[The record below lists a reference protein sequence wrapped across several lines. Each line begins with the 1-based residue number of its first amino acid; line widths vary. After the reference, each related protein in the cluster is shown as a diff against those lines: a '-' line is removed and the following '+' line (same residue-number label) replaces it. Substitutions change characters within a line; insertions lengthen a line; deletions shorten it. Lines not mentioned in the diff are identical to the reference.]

1 MSLSG
6 NSYQN
11 GILILLIACLLF
23 TGTASAQGIQAY
35 LGDTIPL
42 SGYSPTSPWV
52 YLFLTGPNLPVNGVA
67 LDNIN
72 LRADEG
78 GFTKVSVDGG
88 TDRWTYDWGTNNLD
102 GRLDAGTYTIWVVD
116 GPNDRSNLANADYA
130 TISVT
135 LSSPTLSVETPGIPA
150 VPPALEVGSTPDNS
164 SVSVDGQY
172 LGKTPYTTDNIGT
185 GTHTITVSRF
195 GYAPYTTSASFVNGM
210 TTVINATLLAEPESL
225 VIMTVPAGA
234 AISVD
239 GKNAGISPAT
249 IPNLVPGNHTVNLTK
264 DGYIASVQ
272 QVTIMPGLTGQLA
285 ITLAPASPI
294 AAVLSLKTPWPLAGT
309 LLGLCAAVVALAYR
323 RQGSK

>member
-1 MSLSG
+1 
-6 NSYQN
+6 
-11 GILILLIACLLF
+11 
-23 TGTASAQGIQAY
+23 
-35 LGDTIPL
+35 
-42 SGYSPTSPWV
+42 V

-72 LRADEG
+72 QRADEG
-78 GFTKVSVDGG
+78 GFTKVPVDGG
-88 TDRWTYDWGTNNLD
+88 TDMWTYDWGTNNLG
-102 GRLDAGTYTIWVVD
+102 GRLDAGTYTVWVVD
-116 GPNDRSNLANADYA
+116 GPNDRSSLVNADYA

-135 LSSPTLSVETPGIPA
+135 LSSPALSVETPGTPA
-150 VPPALEVGSTPDNS
+150 VPPSLEVGSTPGNS

-172 LGKTPYTTDNIGT
+172 LGKTPYATDSLGP

-195 GYAPYTTSASFVNGM
+195 GYAPYTTSASLVNG
-210 TTVINATLLAEPESL
+210 TITVINATLPAEPESL
-225 VIMTVPAGA
+225 VITTVPAGA

-239 GKNAGISPAT
+239 GENAGISPAT

-285 ITLAPASPI
+285 VTLAPASPI

-309 LLGLCAAVVALAYR
+309 LLGLCAAVVVLAYH
-323 RQGSK
+323 RQGSR